1 MGVDGAEDGCGAE
14 GVFDVDLAAEHLLL
28 PTAELGAEELHGEVA
43 VIGGAGTEGGDGIRQ
58 DAGDVGDVELLIA
71 VAANVG
77 EPLVFDA
84 ELGEGALDD
93 EGIRAVV
100 DAEDFAGDAVS
111 ERREGSVGMAQQAVV
126 AQRGEEVLRDGMVW
140 GLGDDAVVLL
150 VRG

>member
-1 MGVDGAEDGCGAE
+1 VDGAEDGCGAE

-93 EGIRAVV
+93 EGVGAVV
-100 DAEDFAGDAVS
+100 DAIDFAGDAVGEGC
-111 ERREGSVGMAQQAVV
+111 ERGGGMAQQAIA
-126 AQRGEEVLRDGMVW
+126 AQRGEEVVRGRIVR
-140 GLGDDAVVLL
+140 GVGDDAVGLL
-150 VRG
+150 K

>member
-1 MGVDGAEDGCGAE
+1 MDCAEDGCGAE
-14 GVFDVDLAAEHLLL
+14 GGFWLNLAAEHLLL
-28 PTAELGAEELHGEVA
+28 PTGEFGAEELHGEVA
-43 VIGGAGTEGGDGIRQ
+43 AIDGAGAQGGDGTGK
-58 DAGDVGDVELLIA
+58 DAGDVGDVELLEA
-71 VAANVG
+71 VAADVG